1 MRQCQFEGIT
11 FECTRGS
18 AVTMNGGSHNTL
30 LRCTFRNGGSDA
42 VVIKGGTGH
51 TVSGCEFSE
60 MARGAILVAGGDRM
74 TLVPSG
80 HVVHNSHI
88 HHYGQWL
95 RTGAYAVI
103 FEGVGH
109 SLTHCLIHDAPFEA
123 IGVRGNDHLIEYN
136 EVHSTMKESGDA
148 GALHTGRDWTWRGNI
163 IRYNYFHDLKGP
175 GLHGVMGVY
184 LDDWAS
190 GFTVVGNVFYNAG
203 RASMIGGGRD
213 NIFKNNVYVNCS
225 PSIHLDARGRGWA
238 SYYFDG
244 PDKILLNRLNDVHG
258 TRAPYTTRY
267 PELSQLPGPTQDL
280 PVNNRIE
287 NNLSYGGRWMDIY
300 DFHTFDLSIMTIR
313 NNFSA
318 DSVVLRRW
326 KAGQKGWDPYYL
338 NIDLVEGYDALTRT
352 DPVIKSI
359 FGHDTFTEDAPFK
372 FDPVRRTITVPKNS
386 PARKAGFFDI
396 PFSLMGL
403 LK

>member
-1 MRQCQFEGIT
+1 
-11 FECTRGS
+11 
-18 AVTMNGGSHNTL
+18 
-30 LRCTFRNGGSDA
+30 
-42 VVIKGGTGH
+42 
-51 TVSGCEFSE
+51 
-60 MARGAILVAGGDRM
+60 MARGAILVVGGDRK

-80 HVVHNSHI
+80 HVVHNTHI
-88 HHYGQWL
+88 HDFGQWL

-136 EVHSTMKESGDA
+136 EVHSVMKESGDA
-148 GALHTGRDWTWRGNI
+148 GALHTGRDWTWRGNV

-213 NIFKNNVYVNCS
+213 NIFKNNVYVNCF

-244 PDKILLNRLNDVHG
+244 PNKILHDRLNDVHG
-258 TRAPYTTRY
+258 TEPPYTTRY
-267 PELSQLPGPTQDL
+267 PELSRLPGATQDL
-280 PVNNRIE
+280 PVNNLIE

-300 DFHTFDLSIMTIR
+300 DFPTFNLNIMTIR
-313 NNFSA
+313 NNISA

-326 KAGQKGWDPYYL
+326 KAGQTGWDPYYL
-338 NIDLVEGYDALTRT
+338 NIDLVEGYDALTRN
-352 DPVIKSI
+352 DPAIKSL
-359 FGHDTFTEDAPFK
+359 FAHDSFTSDAPFR
-372 FDPVRRTITVPKNS
+372 FDPESRTIVVPSNS
-386 PARKAGFFDI
+386 LPARQVFFDV
-396 PFSLMGL
+396 PFSRMGL